1 MIKTTTCIVMSA
13 PFALGS
19 SAAAVC
25 VGVGFIRSLRTS
37 RETRSLVDSTPRG
50 WALLY
55 QYTHLKIV
63 EKSKLS
69 CDLFFTNRSLKPNT
83 TLNNGYLGSR
93 NDEERN
99 QMRYVMRSVQL
110 VSHRIFERTL
120 RSRLRPRACLPE
132 RQPNPSSPNFG
143 LGAWT
148 WPSRK
153 FVAECPGRLKR
164 RGAGV

>member
-1 MIKTTTCIVMSA
+1 MLRSIHTRELV
-13 PFALGS
+13 S
-19 SAAAVC
+19 SSGAAE
-25 VGVGFIRSLRTS
+25 RSFGCLS
-37 RETRSLVDSTPRG
+37 PPISHPSKGDV
-50 WALLY
+50 
-55 QYTHLKIV
+55 
-63 EKSKLS
+63 KSQTLQN
-69 CDLFFTNRSLKPNT
+69 TQHTLKPTLGGICLDIYAHGNPMLK

-132 RQPNPSSPNFG
+132 RQPKPSSPTFCG
-143 LGAWT
+143 SGAWT
-148 WPSRK
+148 WPSRT
-153 FVAECPGRLKR
+153 FVVERPGRLKR